1 MTVLQSL
8 PVALGQLPEVT
19 RKLAEG
25 ADALDRSGE
34 FPHANLAL
42 LQRHGLLGLA
52 LPPSLGG
59 PGASLGE
66 LRQAVGAV
74 ARGEPSTA
82 LVLCMQY
89 LHLRRLADNPAWPEA
104 LKQRVAHEAL
114 EQGALI
120 NSLRV
125 EPELGSP
132 ARGGLPQTVARRV
145 GDGWRLSGHK
155 LYTTGIPGLTWLA
168 VWARS
173 DEPTPR
179 VGSWLVRRD
188 SPGIRIVESWDHLGM
203 RATGSHEVIFEDVPV
218 PLQHAVG
225 LYPHD
230 QPPAPD
236 EAVARDFAQASA
248 ALLGALYDGVA
259 HAARDWLVQ
268 WLRERVPAS
277 LGSPLASLPRVQE
290 AVGGIDQLLLQN
302 RLLLDAACRDW
313 LSASESGLIKVSVT
327 DNAIAVVEKALELTG
342 NHGLSRHNPLQR
354 HYRDVLCGR
363 VHTPQKDSV
372 WIAAGRAALS
382 A

>member
-89 LHLRRLADNPAWPEA
+89 LHLRRLADNPAWPET